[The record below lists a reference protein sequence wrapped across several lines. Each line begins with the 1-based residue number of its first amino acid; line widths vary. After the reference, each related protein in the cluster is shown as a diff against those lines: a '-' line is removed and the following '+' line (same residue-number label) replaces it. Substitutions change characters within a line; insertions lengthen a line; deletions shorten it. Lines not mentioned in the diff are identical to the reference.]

1 VLGEISGR
9 FFVYLSCPC
18 YNVVMQDNNFIS
30 FATRTKELCIDWLVI
45 SAYLICLFGAS
56 ITYYFVVFGGIPA
69 FSELQ
74 SQLITTFASV
84 FVFVFLFRFLV
95 KRVAGL
101 KVYFTH
107 RSFSRSLVR
116 NSIKFLPWQIGHMA
130 VIHGVYTRF
139 DVISIVLSIISCI
152 LLVIIFLMG
161 TMRYDRRHLGDMV
174 AGTQV
179 QLAKHR

>member
-1 VLGEISGR
+1 MHLS
-9 FFVYLSCPC
+9 YLC

-56 ITYYFVVFGGIPA
+56 ITYYFVVFGGVPA

-84 FVFVFLFRFLV
+84 LVIVILFAYLDFKGGSV
-95 KRVAGL
+95 GKRVAGL

-152 LLVIIFLMG
+152 LLAIMFLMG
-161 TMRYDRRHLGDMV
+161 TMRYDRRHLGDMA

>member
-1 VLGEISGR
+1 MSFWCINNLLLRSVWRRSSFFRDTKSAHYYIHVCLGYCYIIR
-9 FFVYLSCPC
+9 YL
-18 YNVVMQDNNFIS
+18 DF
-30 FATRTKELCIDWLVI
+30 K
-45 SAYLICLFGAS
+45 
-56 ITYYFVVFGGIPA
+56 GG
-69 FSELQ
+69 
-74 SQLITTFASV
+74 SV
-84 FVFVFLFRFLV
+84 G

-116 NSIKFLPWQIGHMA
+116 NGIKFLPWQIGHMA